1 MLWEVKFTIMIY
13 RIFKIVDY
21 ADTCRDSNDIHITEL
36 GYKNSLD
43 DAKLVAND
51 YIKKHFFHKDTELR
65 KCKEGSFSATDFCS
79 YGATIEIQPIKA
91 D

>member
-1 MLWEVKFTIMIY
+1 MIY
-13 RIFKIVDY
+13 RVFKSVNY
-21 ADTCRDSNDIHITEL
+21 ADTCIDADDIHITEL

-43 DAKLVAND
+43 DAKSVAND

-65 KCKEGSFSATDFCS
+65 KNKDGSFSATDFCS
-79 YGATIEIQPIKA
+79 YGETIEIQPIEV

>member
-13 RIFKIVDY
+13 RVFKIVDY
-21 ADTCRDSNDIHITEL
+21 ADTCRDADDIRITEL

-43 DAKLVAND
+43 DAKSVAND
-51 YIKKHFFHKDTELR
+51 YIKKYFFHKDTELR
-65 KCKEGSFSATDFCS
+65 KCKDGSFSATDFRS
-79 YGATIEIQPIKA
+79 YGATIKIQPIKV

>member
-1 MLWEVKFTIMIY
+1 MIY
-13 RIFKIVDY
+13 RIFKSVNY
-21 ADTCRDSNDIHITEL
+21 ADTCRDANDICITEL

-65 KCKEGSFSATDFCS
+65 ECKEGSFSATDFCS
-79 YGATIEIQPIKA
+79 YGATIKIQPIKA